1 MPDPNIELD
10 IEFEMMQRKEGHKEK
25 GVSLI
30 YNVGDTMNKTS
41 IWQT

>member
-10 IEFEMMQRKEGHKEK
+10 IECEMMQRKEGHKEK
-25 GVSLI
+25 GVSLS